1 MGSQSVQSVDRA
13 VAALDLLAS
22 RVQAGTGEIAEHLGV
37 HKSSAT
43 RLLATLADHDLVD
56 QDGAGGQ
63 WRLGFGLLRLAGAV
77 TDRAGFSGAAQLL
90 CDRVAE
96 ATGETANVAV
106 LDDIYAVNVAQAV
119 GAGLL
124 SPHHYLGRRTPG
136 HATSS
141 GKLLLALTGGHAA
154 QDAARELEAYT
165 DRTIVTAEALT
176 AELDRVR
183 EQRWASSD
191 EEWEDHITAVAVPLY
206 LPDGIVE
213 AVLTVTGPNHR
224 LTPDSFA
231 GVAGQL
237 AELASS
243 VGRWR

>member
-1 MGSQSVQSVDRA
+1 
-13 VAALDLLAS
+13 VA
-22 RVQAGTGEIAEHLGV
+22 
-37 HKSSAT
+37 
-43 RLLATLADHDLVD
+43 
-56 QDGAGGQ
+56 
-63 WRLGFGLLRLAGAV
+63 
-77 TDRAGFSGAAQLL
+77 DRAGFSGAAQLL

-106 LDDIYAVNVAQAV
+106 LDGIFAVNVTQAV

-141 GKLLLALTGGHAA
+141 GKLLLALSDGGAA
-154 QDAARELEAYT
+154 KDATRELEAYT
-165 DRTIVTAEALT
+165 DRTIVTADALA

-183 EQRWASSD
+183 AQGWASSD
-191 EEWEDHITAVAVPLY
+191 EEWEDHITAVAVPLR
-206 LPDGIVE
+206 LPDSSLE

-224 LTPDSFA
+224 LVPESFA
-231 GVAGQL
+231 EVAGQL
-237 AELASS
+237 AGLASS

>member
-13 VAALDLLAS
+13 IAALDLLAS
-22 RVQAGTGEIAEHLGV
+22 HGLAGTGDIAAHLGV

-43 RLLATLADHDLVD
+43 RLLATLADHDLVQ

-77 TDRAGFSGAAQLL
+77 SDRAGFSGAAQLL

-96 ATGETANVAV
+96 QTGETANVAV
-106 LDDIYAVNVAQAV
+106 LDDIYAVNVTQAV
-119 GAGLL
+119 GSGLL

-141 GKLLLALTGGHAA
+141 GKLLLALSDGAAA
-154 QDAARELEAYT
+154 QDATRELDRYT
-165 DRTIVTAEALT
+165 DRTIVTADGLAAALD
-176 AELDRVR
+176 LVR
-183 EQRWASSD
+183 ARGWASSD
-191 EEWEDHITAVAVPLY
+191 EEWEDHITAVAVPLR
-206 LPDGIVE
+206 LPDDTLE
-213 AVLTVTGPNHR
+213 AALTVTGPSHR
-224 LTPDSFA
+224 LTPGSFA
-231 GVAGQL
+231 EVAGRL
-237 AELASS
+237 TDLASS